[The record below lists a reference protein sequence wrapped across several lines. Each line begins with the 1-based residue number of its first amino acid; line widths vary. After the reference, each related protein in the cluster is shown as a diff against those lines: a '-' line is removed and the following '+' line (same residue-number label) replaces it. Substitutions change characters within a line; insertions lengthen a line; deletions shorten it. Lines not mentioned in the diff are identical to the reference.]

1 MKILKKLIILY
12 VEKQKDIIERYLPI
26 LQSNCDKLYIA
37 HSGEEALKLYR
48 QIRPHIIIMDLYICQ
63 IRGETIAKK
72 IREHDDN
79 VAFIALTDY
88 ATRDILLE
96 IVNLNFSSY
105 LVKPVDDFKL
115 KKALLKVSKKIHN
128 GKIIYLKNNCS
139 WNSSTKTFF
148 YNNEPIFLTKREQKL
163 LKLLIDKNGSPC
175 SDDEIY
181 FAVWAD
187 DFDKT
192 VTNASIRTLIKNLRK
207 KIPRELIENQ
217 YGVGYKIKI

>member
-12 VEKQKDIIERYLPI
+12 VEKRKDIIERYLPI
-26 LQSNCDKLYIA
+26 LESNCDKVYIA
-37 HSGEEALKLYR
+37 TNGEEALYLYEKVK
-48 QIRPHIIIMDLYICQ
+48 PHIIIMDLYVCQ
-63 IRGETIAKK
+63 FKGETIAKR
-72 IREHDDN
+72 IREHDDS

-105 LVKPVDDFKL
+105 LVKPVDELKL
-115 KKALLKVSKKIHN
+115 KKALLKVSKKIQN
-128 GKIIYLKNNCS
+128 GKIVYLKYNCS

-148 YNNEPIFLTKREQKL
+148 YNNEPVFLTKRERKL

>member
-1 MKILKKLIILY
+1 MKILEKLIILY
-12 VEKQKDIIERYLPI
+12 VEKERDVIERYLPI
-26 LQSNCDKLYIA
+26 LKSNCDRVYIA
-37 HSGEEALKLYR
+37 DSGKEALNLYR
-48 QIRPHIIIMDLYICQ
+48 RIKPHIIIMDLYVCQ
-63 IRGETIAKK
+63 IKGETIAKK
-72 IREHDDN
+72 IREYDDS

-105 LVKPVDDFKL
+105 LVKPVDEFKL

-128 GKIIYLKNNCS
+128 GKIVYLRYNCS

-148 YNNEPIFLTKREQKL
+148 HNNEPIFLTKKEQKL

-207 KIPRELIENQ
+207 KIPRGLIENQ